1 MPQIRNLPELLAVV
15 AAERETSTALKVIA
29 QAALDLTFSRHA
41 MLAILDEENGAL
53 QVRYGAGEEF
63 QSKALDRILNVD
75 STEGEGIIAYVAATG
90 ESIRTGNVETEP
102 RYRQLFSN
110 TVSEIAMPV
119 RDPDRRIRAVLN
131 VESDRIDAFG
141 EREKNICEA
150 IVSIISMVLER
161 EDIKDREEAL
171 VEIGQALDN
180 SLTEEALI
188 DRLIHVAQDVLRF
201 QACSVFLHDQKTDT
215 FVLRGS
221 SGSLKKQV
229 GSFSYARG
237 EGFTGWVCDTGQ
249 PILLHEP
256 QQDPRWRG
264 KYVEFPSEQIASFLA
279 VPIVFRNRSIGAIRV
294 LRRKGDNPFLDNRF
308 TVTDQSVLMA
318 IAEQVAS
325 GLENLRNMERIVR
338 SERMIAWGELSAKS
352 SHMIGNRVFALKG
365 DINELQHLLASREP
379 EISEIRDLQ
388 KSLATNVTRIEEI
401 LQDFRDFVTAT
412 QVAREPTDLNQMIR
426 ETVDEVFPRMSAV
439 KLNLNLDEA
448 LPPVLIDS
456 KKLRRAISEL
466 IENSFNYID
475 EGVMAISTR
484 VVDKNEHSETRVSHI
499 PKFAEIVIEDSGP
512 GVEADA
518 KSTIF
523 QPFFSNRV
531 KGMGLGLSIVKGIV
545 DSHGGEVFES
555 GRVGLGA
562 RFVILLPLEDRP

>member
-1 MPQIRNLPELLAVV
+1 MPTIRNLPELLAVV
-15 AAERETSTALKVIA
+15 AQEREASKALAVIA
-29 QAALDLTFSRHA
+29 QAALDLTYSRHA
-41 MLAILDEENGAL
+41 MVAVMDEEAGVL
-53 QVRYGAGEEF
+53 RVQYGAGEEY
-63 QSKALDRILNVD
+63 QAKALDRILNVD
-75 STEGEGIIAYVAATG
+75 QTQGEGIVAYVAATG
-90 ESIRTGNVETEP
+90 KSVRTGNVEEDP

-110 TVSEIAMPV
+110 TVSEIALPI
-119 RDPDRRIRAVLN
+119 RDADSRIRAVLN

-141 EREKNICEA
+141 EREKAICEA
-150 IVSIISMVLER
+150 LASIIGMVLEKEEVVGR
-161 EDIKDREEAL
+161 EKAL

-188 DRLIHVAQDVLRF
+188 DQVIHVAGDVLRF
-201 QACSVFLHDQKTDT
+201 QACSVFLLDPRTDT

-229 GSFSYARG
+229 GSFSYTRG
-237 EGFTGWVCDTGQ
+237 EGFTGWVCDSGQ

-256 QQDPRWRG
+256 QSDPRWRG

-279 VPIVFRNRSIGAIRV
+279 VPIVFRGRSIGAIRV
-294 LRRKGDNPFLDNRF
+294 LRRKVDNPNLDNRF
-308 TVTDQSVLMA
+308 TETDQGILMA

-365 DINELQHLLASREP
+365 DINELHHILDSREP
-379 EISEIRDLQ
+379 NIKEIRELQ

-401 LQDFRDFVTAT
+401 LQDFRDFLTAT
-412 QVAREPTDLNQMIR
+412 QVSREPTDLNQLVR
-426 ETVDEVFPRMSAV
+426 ETIDEVFPRISKVQMHLS
-439 KLNLNLDEA
+439 LDPA
-448 LPPVLIDS
+448 LPLVLVDG

-466 IENSFNYID
+466 IENSFNYIE
-475 EGVMAISTR
+475 EGSMRLATC
-484 VVDKNEHSETRVSHI
+484 VVDKDKHTETRRSHI
-499 PKFAEIVIEDSGP
+499 AKFAEIEIEDSGP
-512 GVEADA
+512 GVEDDA
-518 KSTIF
+518 KANIF
-523 QPFFSNRV
+523 QPFFSKRV

-545 DSHGGEVFES
+545 DAHGGEVFES
-555 GRVGLGA
+555 GRLGHGA